1 MTIDEAIEREKLNE
15 EMNRDMMNTYHTD
28 EGVYLEMEDAFR
40 DRADYHRQLAEWLK
54 ELKKYRVIFEKV
66 GKILADNGYTMDDLD
81 TIFGKVNGEVNA
93 DEISN

>member
-40 DRADYHRQLAEWLK
+40 DRADYHRQLTEWLK